1 MDELDKNIPED
12 FWRKTFDE
20 AAETPPPRVWDSI
33 ERRLDESSG
42 PKILPLWRFGQ
53 ASSWPILWGTGIAA
67 ALALLLVGWWII
79 DAPSANQ
86 PTTQL
91 QSSRQTDRVAFNETD
106 PTRSP
111 SHKSSSQSPGGL
123 ATVDGPSANVPP
135 SFVDPKRNLS
145 TQRSAETEGF
155 VAQTMARSGQRTY
168 WLRRSPALSPT
179 ETSDHPARAMSQR
192 FSTPFTPVERTL
204 LAERLP
210 GQLEAMTFQEIRGKS
225 FRLRSP
231 GPIQRIVW
239 ARPAELP
246 MESILAKGKRKTKEL
261 WASVSAMPGSF
272 NPMVSLRSA
281 PMPTA
286 SYNSVTAL
294 TNSNQ
299 PTVNSRASFSVAYQ
313 ASAGIQLNE
322 RWSVESGIGYL
333 AGRSTVE
340 APVQGAVSNF
350 AQLTNTNRDAASN
363 AYVNALRSSV
373 STNMAYSAS
382 PATSNGGITYDLI
395 AGNYV
400 NQAQQAL
407 TNDYQYVQ
415 VPVQVGYQLRPRKK
429 VSLAVL
435 GGLLTNIFVRN
446 TVGSD
451 VVVKA
456 KDGIYKPVSLAA
468 SMGARVRYRPSG
480 RWSASMAG
488 LYQPSLSSGTE
499 ADSQVQSR
507 PTTTGMSFG
516 VDYHF

>member
-1 MDELDKNIPED
+1 
-12 FWRKTFDE
+12 
-20 AAETPPPRVWDSI
+20 
-33 ERRLDESSG
+33 
-42 PKILPLWRFGQ
+42 
-53 ASSWPILWGTGIAA
+53 
-67 ALALLLVGWWII
+67 
-79 DAPSANQ
+79 
-86 PTTQL
+86 
-91 QSSRQTDRVAFNETD
+91 
-106 PTRSP
+106 
-111 SHKSSSQSPGGL
+111 
-123 ATVDGPSANVPP
+123 
-135 SFVDPKRNLS
+135 
-145 TQRSAETEGF
+145 
-155 VAQTMARSGQRTY
+155 MARSSQHAY
-168 WLRRSPALSPT
+168 WLRRSPASSPT

-192 FSTPFTPVERTL
+192 FSTSFTSVERTL

-210 GQLEAMTFQEIRGKS
+210 GQMEAMTFQEIRGK
-225 FRLRSP
+225 FLRLRSP

-294 TNSNQ
+294 TSSNQ

-322 RWSVESGIGYL
+322 RWSVESGVGYL

-340 APVQGAVSNF
+340 APVQAAVSNF
-350 AQLTNTNRDAASN
+350 AQLTNTNRDAGNN

-382 PATSNGGITYDLI
+382 PATSNAGPTYDLI